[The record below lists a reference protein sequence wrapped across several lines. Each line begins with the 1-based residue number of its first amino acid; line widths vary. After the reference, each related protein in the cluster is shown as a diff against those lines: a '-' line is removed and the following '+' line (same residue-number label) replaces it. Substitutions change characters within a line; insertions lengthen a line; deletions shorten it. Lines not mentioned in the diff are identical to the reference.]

1 LFLLVNMSINKPYI
15 WRSADKRL
23 ITTEQ
28 VNTII
33 GLGALFEYATEG
45 ILVTDSLGN
54 IVMINPAAELMFGYE
69 KGELAGKKIE
79 ILIPHRLSHYHEKV
93 REGYN
98 KKPEPRSMG
107 VGRDLFAA
115 KKDGTEFPVEISLS
129 PFESENGKFVIAFVI
144 DIAVRKESEAALNRQ
159 REELVRVSSQIK
171 QLNVELERKV
181 EDRTTMLRETLAQLE
196 RSKNELSESLQKEK
210 ELGDLKSRFVSTVSH
225 EFRTPL
231 GAILS
236 SAYLLEKYIQKN
248 ELDKTERHL
257 VKITESVRHM
267 NAMLEELLSLGK
279 LEEGLI
285 QAKSEE
291 FDFKMFMT
299 DLVNEM
305 QELARKG
312 QKIKLDLTN
321 TDRLSADK
329 RLLKN
334 VLLNLVSNAIKFSEE
349 NEIIQINCNSHEDRI
364 TIAVIDSGI
373 GISKADQEH
382 LFERFFRA
390 QNASNIQGTGLG
402 LHIVSKYLELLDGT
416 IDIKSEPGKGST
428 FSITIPTK

>member
-1 LFLLVNMSINKPYI
+1 VLTNKPYI
-15 WRSADKRL
+15 WRSDSPHL
-23 ITTEQ
+23 ITNEQ

-45 ILVTDSLGN
+45 ILVTDNLGS
-54 IVMINPAAELMFGYE
+54 IVMINPAAERMFGYE
-69 KGELAGKKIE
+69 KGELTGKKIE
-79 ILIPHRLSHYHEKV
+79 ILIPRRLLHNHEKV
-93 REGYN
+93 REGFN

-107 VGRDLFAA
+107 VGRDLFAV
-115 KKDGTEFPVEISLS
+115 KKDGSEFPVEISLS
-129 PFESENGKFVIAFVI
+129 PFESQNGKFVIAFVI
-144 DIAVRKESEAALNRQ
+144 DITVRKQSEEALTKQ
-159 REELVRVSSQIK
+159 RHELEQVSAQLK

-181 EDRTTMLRETLAQLE
+181 EDRTTMLRETLGQLE

-210 ELGDLKSRFVSTVSH
+210 DLGDLKSRFVSTVSH

-236 SAYLLEKYIQKN
+236 SAFLLEKYIEKQ
-248 ELDKTERHL
+248 EFEKTERHL
-257 VKITESVRHM
+257 RKITESVRHM
-267 NAMLEELLSLGK
+267 NAMLEDLLSLGK

-285 QAKSEE
+285 QAKSED
-291 FDFKMFMT
+291 FDFKKFMT

-305 QELARKG
+305 QELAHNG

-321 TDRLSADK
+321 TDRFCADK

-349 NEIIQINCNSHEDRI
+349 NGIIQINCKFEDDKI

-373 GISKADQEH
+373 GISEADQEH

-390 QNASNIQGTGLG
+390 QNAANIQGTGLG
-402 LHIVSKYLELLDGT
+402 LHINSKYLELLDGT
-416 IDIKSEPGKGST
+416 IAIKSELGKGSAFT
-428 FSITIPTK
+428 ITIPSK

>member
-1 LFLLVNMSINKPYI
+1 MSTNKPYI
-15 WRSADKRL
+15 WNSAENSL
-23 ITTEQ
+23 LTNEQ

-45 ILVTDSLGN
+45 ILVTDSMGN
-54 IVMINPAAELMFGYE
+54 IVMVNPSAERIFGYD
-69 KGELAGKKIE
+69 KGELTGKKIE
-79 ILIPHRLSHYHEKV
+79 ILIPRRLSGSHEKV
-93 REGYN
+93 REGFN

-107 VGRDLFAA
+107 VGRDLYAT
-115 KKDGTEFPVEISLS
+115 KKNGSEFPVEISLS
-129 PFESENGKFVIAFVI
+129 PFESANGKFVIAFVI
-144 DIAVRKESEAALNRQ
+144 DITVRKQSEDVLNRQ
-159 REELVRVSSQIK
+159 RQELERITAQIK
-171 QLNVELERKV
+171 QLNIELERKV
-181 EDRTTMLRETLAQLE
+181 EDRTTMLRETLGQLE

-236 SAYLLEKYIQKN
+236 SAYLLEKYIQKQ
-248 ELDKTERHL
+248 EFDKTERHL
-257 VKITESVRHM
+257 GKITESVRHM
-267 NAMLEELLSLGK
+267 NAMLEDLLSLGK

-291 FDFKMFMT
+291 FDFRKFIT
-299 DLVNEM
+299 DLVTEM
-305 QELARKG
+305 QELAHKG
-312 QKIKLDLTN
+312 QKIKLDTGN
-321 TDRLSADK
+321 TELFNADK

-349 NEIIQINCNSHEDRI
+349 DGVIQINCKFEDGKV
-364 TIAVIDSGI
+364 TISVIDSGI
-373 GISKADQEH
+373 GISEADQEH

-402 LHIVSKYLELLDGT
+402 LHIISKYLELLDGT
-416 IDIKSEPGKGST
+416 ISIQSELGKGST
-428 FSITIPTK
+428 FTITIPSK